1 MLDVILAKM
10 GHVYTTKDEQLY
22 NYGKKLNQIVKYNI
36 DYNSE
41 EILNYV
47 CTSFCQWFMEH
58 VSLTEEQQ
66 HIVQKLIK
74 NINK

>member
-1 MLDVILAKM
+1 MLNVILAKM

-36 DYNSE
+36 DYSSE

-58 VSLTEEQQ
+58 VLLTEEQQ
-66 HIVQKLIK
+66 HIVKKLIK

>member
-1 MLDVILAKM
+1 MSNVILAKM
-10 GHVYTTKDEQLY
+10 EYVYITDDKQLY
-22 NYGKKLNQIVKYNI
+22 NYGMKLNQIVKYNI

-47 CTSFCQWFMEH
+47 CTSFCQWFMNH
-58 VSLTEEQQ
+58 ISLTKEQQ
-66 HIVQKLIK
+66 HIVQKLIN

>member
-1 MLDVILAKM
+1 MLNVILAKM

-47 CTSFCQWFMEH
+47 CTSFYQWFMEH

-66 HIVQKLIK
+66 HIVRKLIK

>member
-1 MLDVILAKM
+1 MSNVILAKM
-10 GHVYTTKDEQLY
+10 EYVYITDDKQLY
-22 NYGKKLNQIVKYNI
+22 NYGMKLNQIVKYNI

-47 CTSFCQWFMEH
+47 CTSFCQWFMNH
-58 VSLTEEQQ
+58 ASLTKEQQ
-66 HIVQKLIK
+66 HIVQKLIN